1 MAIYHLSAKVV
12 SRSSGRSAVA
22 AAAYRSGERL
32 LDARTGLAHDFRARS
47 GVVTSFIAAPTDAPA
62 WALDRQSLWS
72 ATEVHETRSNSTT
85 AREWEAALPDELD
98 AGQREA
104 LARSFATAMV
114 ERFGVVADC
123 ALHTPSRAGDQR
135 NHHLHMLTTTR
146 AVDAQGFGAKTRELD
161 GGKGR
166 GTAVEEIRT
175 LWADL
180 TNRALEAAQVSARV
194 DHRSHAAQRA
204 EAVEATLEAEKA
216 ERSLNPIGKRQRV
229 HRAAERAAEARSRVE
244 VLPEAPGTHNGPQR
258 TAQARREAIEREE
271 RARRAAERAREQ
283 AREDVLRQAEAHPV
297 RGVPLTERIVG
308 EALTAFHDMQRDG
321 VRAFVRDKLTVATEM
336 AARFFMDRLE
346 ALGLV
351 QVNPYQPQDQAWMD
365 RGTADTYGAQVAAAV
380 RGDPE
385 RGAAVAWAAV
395 AAKWDQPTVHDL
407 LTTEEIAFAKSVGEA
422 LTEEEFN
429 DLAAGDALKAFARW
443 TSAPAEAKFDW
454 AERYL
459 RIAGKVGHEDD
470 NDAALDSVQQHRN
483 AHEAMQ
489 RAEELRRR
497 EQEWAQR
504 RERDHDDDY
513 GL

>member
-12 SRSSGRSAVA
+12 SRTSGRSAVA

-47 GVVTSFIAAPTDAPA
+47 GVVTSFIVAPADAPE

-98 AGQREA
+98 ADQRAA
-104 LARSFATAMV
+104 LARSFAAAMV

-123 ALHTPSRAGDQR
+123 ALHAPSREGDER
-135 NHHLHMLTTTR
+135 NHHLHILTTTR

-166 GTAVEEIRT
+166 GAAVEEIRA

-180 TNRALEAAQVSARV
+180 TNRALEAAQVNARV
-194 DHRSHAAQRA
+194 DHRSHETQRVEAAEAAQ
-204 EAVEATLEAEKA
+204 EAAKA
-216 ERSLNPIGKRQRV
+216 ERSLNPIGKRERV
-229 HRAAERAAEARSRVE
+229 QRAAERAAEARSRVD
-244 VLPEAPGTHNGPQR
+244 VLPEVPGTHSGPQR
-258 TAQARREAIEREE
+258 TAQERRWAREREE
-271 RARRAAERAREQ
+271 RERRAAERAQEQ
-283 AREDVLRQAEAHPV
+283 ARSVVLRQAEAHPI
-297 RGVPLTERIVG
+297 RGVALTEWIVE
-308 EALTAFHDMQRDG
+308 EALTAIHDMQRVG
-321 VRAFVRDKLTVATEM
+321 VRAFVRDKLTVATEL

-346 ALGLV
+346 ALGIV
-351 QVNPYQPQDQAWMD
+351 QVNPYQAQMD
-365 RGTADTYGAQVAAAV
+365 RGLADTYGAQVAAAV
-380 RGDPE
+380 RAAPE
-385 RGAAVAWAAV
+385 QGAAVAWAAV

-407 LTTEEIAFAKSVGEA
+407 LTPEEIAFAKSVNEG

-429 DLAAGDALKAFARW
+429 HLAVGNALKAFARW
-443 TSAPAEAKFDW
+443 TDAPADAKFDW

-459 RIAGKVGHEDD
+459 RLAGKIDHEDV
-470 NDAALDSVQQHRN
+470 AALDRVQQQRN
-483 AHEAMQ
+483 AHEVAQ
-489 RAEELRRR
+489 RAEVIRRQ

-504 RERDHDDDY
+504 RERDHGDDY

>member
-12 SRSSGRSAVA
+12 SRTSGRSAVA

-47 GVVTSFIAAPTDAPA
+47 GVVTSFIAAPADAPE

-72 ATEVHETRSNSTT
+72 ATEMHEKRSNSTT

-98 AGQREA
+98 ADQREA
-104 LARSFATAMV
+104 LARSFAAAMV
-114 ERFGVVADC
+114 ARFGVVADC
-123 ALHTPSRAGDQR
+123 ALHAPSREGDER

-161 GGKGR
+161 GGKRR
-166 GTAVEEIRT
+166 GAAVEEIRS

-180 TNRALEAAQVSARV
+180 TNRALEAAQVAARV
-194 DHRSHAAQRA
+194 DHRSHEALRA
-204 EAVEATLEAEKA
+204 EAAEAAQEAEKA

-229 HRAAERAAEARSRVE
+229 HSAAERAAEARSRADA
-244 VLPEAPGTHNGPQR
+244 LPEAPGTHDGPQR
-258 TAQARREAIEREE
+258 TAQARREAREREE
-271 RARRAAERAREQ
+271 RERRAAERAREQ
-283 AREDVLRQAEAHPV
+283 AWEDVLRQAEAHPV
-297 RGVPLTERIVG
+297 RGVALTERIVG
-308 EALTAFHDMQRDG
+308 EAVTAFHDMQRVG

-351 QVNPYQPQDQAWMD
+351 QVNPYHKQMD
-365 RGTADTYGAQVAAAV
+365 RGAADTYGAQAAAAV
-380 RGDPE
+380 RDAPE
-385 RGAAVAWAAV
+385 QGAAVAWAAI
-395 AAKWDQPTVHDL
+395 AAKWDRPTVHDL
-407 LTTEEIAFAKSVGEA
+407 LTDEEIAFATSVEDR

-443 TSAPAEAKFDW
+443 RGETAEQKFNW

-459 RIAGKVGHEDD
+459 RIVGKIDHEDGD
-470 NDAALDSVQQHRN
+470 GAALERVQQQRN
-483 AHEAMQ
+483 AHEAAQ
-489 RAEELRRR
+489 RAEEQHRR
-497 EQEWAQR
+497 EQEWAQRR

>member
-12 SRSSGRSAVA
+12 SRTSGRSAVA

-47 GVVTSFIAAPTDAPA
+47 GVVTSFIAAPADAPD

-98 AGQREA
+98 AEQREA
-104 LARSFATAMV
+104 LARSFAAAMV
-114 ERFGVVADC
+114 ARFGVVADC
-123 ALHTPSRAGDQR
+123 ALHAPSREGDQR

-166 GTAVEEIRT
+166 GAAVEEIRA

-180 TNRALEAAQVSARV
+180 TNRALEAAQASARV
-194 DHRSHAAQRA
+194 DHRSHEAQRA
-204 EAVEATLEAEKA
+204 EAAEATQEAERA
-216 ERSLNPIGKRQRV
+216 ERSLNPIGKRQRA
-229 HRAAERAAEARSRVE
+229 HRAAERASEARSRVE
-244 VLPEAPGTHNGPQR
+244 TLPEAPGTHDGPQR
-258 TAQARREAIEREE
+258 TAQARREAREREE
-271 RARRAAERAREQ
+271 RERRAAELARQQ

-308 EALTAFHDMQRDG
+308 EALTAFHDMQRVG
-321 VRAFVRDKLTVATEM
+321 VRTFVRDKLTAATEL

-346 ALGLV
+346 ALGLI
-351 QVNPYQPQDQAWMD
+351 QVNPYQAQMD
-365 RGTADTYGAQVAAAV
+365 RGAADTYGAQVAAAV
-380 RGDPE
+380 RDDPAQ
-385 RGAAVAWAAV
+385 GAAVAWAVV
-395 AAKWDQPTVHDL
+395 AAKWDQPTARDL
-407 LTTEEIAFAKSVGEA
+407 LTAEEIAFVEFVHEG
-422 LTEEEFN
+422 LTEKEMHE
-429 DLAAGDALKAFARW
+429 LAAGDALKAFARW
-443 TSAPAEAKFDW
+443 EGAPPEAKFDW

-459 RIAGKVGHEDD
+459 RIVEKIRPETC
-470 NDAALDSVQQHRN
+470 NSALEGVQQQRN
-483 AHEAMQ
+483 AHEAGQ
-489 RAEELRRR
+489 RAEQLRRQ
-497 EQEWAQR
+497 EQDLAQH
-504 RERDHDDDY
+504 RERDHGDDY

>member
-12 SRSSGRSAVA
+12 SRTSGRSAVA

-32 LDARTGLAHDFRARS
+32 LDARTGLAHDFRARA
-47 GVVTSFIAAPTDAPA
+47 GVVTSFIAAPADAPE

-98 AGQREA
+98 ADQREA
-104 LARSFATAMV
+104 LSRSFAAAMV
-114 ERFGVVADC
+114 ARFGVVADC
-123 ALHTPSRAGDQR
+123 ALHAPSREGDQR

-166 GTAVEEIRT
+166 GAAVEEIRA

-180 TNRALEAAQVSARV
+180 TNRALEAAQTSARV
-194 DHRSHAAQRA
+194 DHRSHEVQRA
-204 EAVEATLEAEKA
+204 EAAEVTQEAEKA

-229 HRAAERAAEARSRVE
+229 HRAAERAAEVRSRVDA
-244 VLPEAPGTHNGPQR
+244 LPEAPSTHDGPQR
-258 TAQARREAIEREE
+258 TAQARREALERKE
-271 RARRAAERAREQ
+271 RDRRAAERARQ
-283 AREDVLRQAEAHPV
+283 QMREGVLRQAEAHPI
-297 RGVPLTERIVG
+297 RGVALTERIVG
-308 EALTAFHDMQRDG
+308 ETLAAFQDMQRIG
-321 VRAFVRDKLTVATEM
+321 VRVFVRDKLLFATEL

-351 QVNPYQPQDQAWMD
+351 QVSPYQKHMD
-365 RGTADTYGAQVAAAV
+365 RDRGLADTYGAQAAAAV
-380 RGDPE
+380 REDPE
-385 RGAAVAWAAV
+385 RGIAVAWAAV
-395 AAKWDQPTVHDL
+395 AAEWDQPTVHDL
-407 LTTEEIAFAKSVGEA
+407 LAEDEVAFAQSVNEM
-422 LTEEEFN
+422 LTKNEIR

-443 TSAPAEAKFDW
+443 KGEPPEAKFDW

-459 RIAGKVGHEDD
+459 RIAGKVGFEGYDT
-470 NDAALDSVQQHRN
+470 ALEGVQEQRN
-483 AHEAMQ
+483 AHEATQ
-489 RAEELRRR
+489 RAEEQRRQ
-497 EQEWAQR
+497 EQERVQR
-504 RERDHDDDY
+504 RERDYGDDY

>member
-12 SRSSGRSAVA
+12 SRTSGRSAVA

-47 GVVTSFIAAPTDAPA
+47 GVVTSFIAAPADAPE

-98 AGQREA
+98 ADQREA
-104 LARSFATAMV
+104 LARSFAAAMV
-114 ERFGVVADC
+114 ARFGVVADC
-123 ALHTPSRAGDQR
+123 ALHTPSREGDER

-166 GTAVEEIRT
+166 GAAVEEIRA

-194 DHRSHAAQRA
+194 DHRSHEALRA
-204 EAVEATLEAEKA
+204 EAAEAAQEAEKA

-229 HRAAERAAEARSRVE
+229 HEAAERAVEARSRAE
-244 VLPEAPGTHNGPQR
+244 GLPGAPGTHDGPQR
-258 TAQARREAIEREE
+258 TAQARREAREREE
-271 RARRAAERAREQ
+271 RERRAAERAREQ

-297 RGVPLTERIVG
+297 RGVALTERIVG
-308 EALTAFHDMQRDG
+308 EALTAFHDMQRVG

-351 QVNPYQPQDQAWMD
+351 QVNPYHKQMD
-365 RGTADTYGAQVAAAV
+365 RGAADTYGAQAAAAV
-380 RGDPE
+380 RDDPAH
-385 RGAAVAWAAV
+385 GAAVAWAAV
-395 AAKWDQPTVHDL
+395 AAKWDRPTVHDL
-407 LTTEEIAFAKSVGEA
+407 LTDEEIAFATSVEDR
-422 LTEEEFN
+422 LTEAEFS
-429 DLAAGDALKAFARW
+429 DLAAGDALKAFGRW
-443 TSAPAEAKFDW
+443 TGETAAEKFDW

-459 RIAGKVGHEDD
+459 RIAGKIDHEDGD
-470 NDAALDSVQQHRN
+470 DAALDRVQQQRN
-483 AHEAMQ
+483 AHEAVQ
-489 RAEELRRR
+489 RAEELRRQ
-497 EQEWAQR
+497 EQEWAQRR

>member
-12 SRSSGRSAVA
+12 SRTSGRSAVA

-32 LDARTGLAHDFRARS
+32 LDARTGLAHDFRSRS
-47 GVVTSFIAAPTDAPA
+47 GVVTSFIAAPADAPE

-72 ATEVHETRSNSTT
+72 ATEMHEKRSNSTT

-98 AGQREA
+98 ADQREA
-104 LARSFATAMV
+104 LARSFAAAMV
-114 ERFGVVADC
+114 ARFGVVADC
-123 ALHTPSRAGDQR
+123 ALHAPSREGDQR

-146 AVDAQGFGAKTRELD
+146 AVDAQGFGAKARELD

-166 GTAVEEIRT
+166 GAAVEEIRA

-194 DHRSHAAQRA
+194 DHRSHEAQRA
-204 EAVEATLEAEKA
+204 EAAEAAQEVEKA
-216 ERSLNPIGKRQRV
+216 ERSLNPIGKRQKV
-229 HRAAERAAEARSRVE
+229 HEATERAAEARSRVDA
-244 VLPEAPGTHNGPQR
+244 LPEAPGTHNGPQR
-258 TAQARREAIEREE
+258 TAQARREAREHEERE
-271 RARRAAERAREQ
+271 RRAAERARQQ

-297 RGVPLTERIVG
+297 RGVALTERIVG
-308 EALTAFHDMQRDG
+308 EALTAFHDMQRVG

-351 QVNPYQPQDQAWMD
+351 QVNPYHKQMD
-365 RGTADTYGAQVAAAV
+365 RGAADTYGAQVAAAV
-380 RGDPE
+380 RDDPAH
-385 RGAAVAWAAV
+385 GAAVAWAAV

-407 LTTEEIAFAKSVGEA
+407 LTAEEITFATSVEDL

-429 DLAAGDALKAFARW
+429 DLAAGDALKAFGRW
-443 TSAPAEAKFDW
+443 TEVPAEEKFDW

-459 RIAGKVGHEDD
+459 RIAGKIDHEDGD
-470 NDAALDSVQQHRN
+470 DAALDRVQQQRN
-483 AHEAMQ
+483 AHEAVQ
-489 RAEELRRR
+489 RAEELRRQ

-504 RERDHDDDY
+504 RERDHDEDY

>member
-12 SRSSGRSAVA
+12 SRTSGRSAVA

-47 GVVTSFIAAPTDAPA
+47 GVVTSFIAAPADAPE

-98 AGQREA
+98 ADQREA
-104 LARSFATAMV
+104 LARSFAAAMV
-114 ERFGVVADC
+114 ARFGVVADC
-123 ALHTPSRAGDQR
+123 ALHTPSREGDER

-166 GTAVEEIRT
+166 GAAVEEIRA

-180 TNRALEAAQVSARV
+180 TNRALEAAQASARV
-194 DHRSHAAQRA
+194 DHRSHEAQRA
-204 EAVEATLEAEKA
+204 EAAEAAQEAEKA

-229 HRAAERAAEARSRVE
+229 HEAAERAAEARSRVE
-244 VLPEAPGTHNGPQR
+244 MLPEAPAPMMAPRGPHRRAGRPENARNGNAGPQSVPESRRGR
-258 TAQARREAIEREE
+258 TCCGRPRRIPSGAWPSQSGSWGGRDGFPRHAARRGA
-271 RARRAAERAREQ
+271 
-283 AREDVLRQAEAHPV
+283 
-297 RGVPLTERIVG
+297 
-308 EALTAFHDMQRDG
+308 G
-321 VRAFVRDKLTVATEM
+321 VRAGQADGGHGTGGAVFHGP
-336 AARFFMDRLE
+336 ARSFGTCPGEPL
-346 ALGLV
+346 
-351 QVNPYQPQDQAWMD
+351 PQAN
-365 RGTADTYGAQVAAAV
+365 GPGAADTYGAQVAAAV
-380 RGDPE
+380 RDAPAQ
-385 RGAAVAWAAV
+385 GAAVAWAAV

-407 LTTEEIAFAKSVGEA
+407 LTAEEITFAQSVEEG

-429 DLAAGDALKAFARW
+429 DLAVGDALKAFARW
-443 TSAPAEAKFDW
+443 TGETAEEKFDW

-459 RIAGKVGHEDD
+459 RIAGKIDHEDGD
-470 NDAALDSVQQHRN
+470 DAALERVQQQRN
-483 AHEAMQ
+483 AHEAAQ
-489 RAEELRRR
+489 RAEEQHRR

-504 RERDHDDDY
+504 RERDHGDDY

>member
-12 SRSSGRSAVA
+12 SRTSGRSAVA

-47 GVVTSFIAAPTDAPA
+47 GVVTSFIAAPADAPE

-72 ATEVHETRSNSTT
+72 ATEMHEKRSNSTT

-98 AGQREA
+98 ADQREA
-104 LARSFATAMV
+104 LARSFAAAMV
-114 ERFGVVADC
+114 ARFGVVADC
-123 ALHTPSRAGDQR
+123 ALHTPSREGDER

-166 GTAVEEIRT
+166 GAAVEEIRA

-180 TNRALEAAQVSARV
+180 TNRALEAAQASARV
-194 DHRSHAAQRA
+194 DHRSHEAQRA
-204 EAVEATLEAEKA
+204 EAAEAAQEAEKA

-229 HRAAERAAEARSRVE
+229 HEATERAAEARSRVE
-244 VLPEAPGTHNGPQR
+244 MLPEAPGTHDGPQR
-258 TAQARREAIEREE
+258 TAQARREAREREE
-271 RARRAAERAREQ
+271 RERRAAERAREQ

-297 RGVPLTERIVG
+297 RGVALTERIVG
-308 EALTAFHDMQRDG
+308 EAVTAFRDMQRDG
-321 VRAFVRDKLTVATEM
+321 VRAFVRNKLTAATEL

-351 QVNPYQPQDQAWMD
+351 QVNHYHKQMD
-365 RGTADTYGAQVAAAV
+365 RGAADTYGAQVAAAV
-380 RGDPE
+380 RDDPAQ
-385 RGAAVAWAAV
+385 GAAVAWAAV

-407 LTTEEIAFAKSVGEA
+407 LTAEEITFAQSVEEG

-429 DLAAGDALKAFARW
+429 DLSVGDALKAFARW
-443 TSAPAEAKFDW
+443 KGETAEEKFDW

-459 RIAGKVGHEDD
+459 RIAGKIDHEDGD
-470 NDAALDSVQQHRN
+470 DAALERVQQQRN
-483 AHEAMQ
+483 AHEAAR
-489 RAEELRRR
+489 RAEEQHRR

-504 RERDHDDDY
+504 RERDHGDDY